1 MPDKNAQTIWAEVVE
16 RVKDRTISPS
26 LWRALERATGV
37 TVEDRW
43 LVVGFSSADIPL
55 RGHLASGEHRNTIDK
70 AINEVAR
77 EPLMLRLIE
86 GTTLADWENA
96 KRREAVTL
104 ATREAA
110 QRKKLEEVSAGRS
123 WEVVLEQVS
132 RRYAK
137 IPMRQLP
144 QVRARYLGEAVV
156 IMSEFVDNMFPEGVE
171 MDELAERS
179 LARVIEKIAT
189 LVELPAA
196 EVAIHYMRY
205 RGEIK

>member
-1 MPDKNAQTIWAEVVE
+1 MPDKNAQAMWAEVVE

-37 TVEDRW
+37 TIEDNW
-43 LVVGFSSADIPL
+43 LVVGFASADIPQ

-70 AINEVAR
+70 VIIEVAR
-77 EPLMLRLIE
+77 RPLTLRLIE

-96 KRREAVTL
+96 KKREAV
-104 ATREAA
+104 ANANREAA

-132 RRYAK
+132 RQYAR

-144 QVRARYLGEAVV
+144 QVRAKYVTDAVK
-156 IMSEFVDNMFPEGVE
+156 IMSDFVDNMFPDGAK

-179 LARVIEKIAT
+179 LARLIEKVAT
-189 LVELPAA
+189 LVEVPAT
-196 EVAIHYMRY
+196 EVAIFYLRY